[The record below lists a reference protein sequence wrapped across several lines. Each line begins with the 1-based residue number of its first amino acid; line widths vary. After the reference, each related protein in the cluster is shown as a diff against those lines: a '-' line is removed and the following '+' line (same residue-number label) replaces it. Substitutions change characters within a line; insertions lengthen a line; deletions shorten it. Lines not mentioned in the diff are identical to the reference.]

1 MRQYFAF
8 LSILLLLTMQ
18 TTLAQDETFKLTL
31 KILKT
36 DTVPQKRLMSSGEWQ
51 SFQSKSTT
59 LQTLEGIAR
68 IQKPALV
75 FLGLKDPLAYFSNEA
90 GSKQVQYIDVGLKL
104 DYTVGKHKG
113 LYAIEIRPEYSVLDP
128 TTGVPDRS
136 SCFITETSFPI
147 ARGQTAIISRVSG
160 KFCQPAFKALF
171 PETDFGPKDG
181 LFFTVTLE

>member
-8 LSILLLLTMQ
+8 LSILMLLTMQ

-31 KILKT
+31 KILKN
-36 DTVPQKRLMSSGEWQ
+36 DTVPKKRILSSADGQ
-51 SFQSKSTT
+51 SFQSKSTIV
-59 LQTLEGIAR
+59 QTIEGTTRA
-68 IQKPALV
+68 QKPALV
-75 FLGLKDPLAYFSNEA
+75 FLGLKNPLGYYNNEA
-90 GSKQVQYIDVGLKL
+90 GAKQVQYVDVGLKV
-104 DYTVGKHKG
+104 DYTVAKRKN
-113 LYAIEIRPEYSVLDP
+113 LYSIEIRPEYSNLDP
-128 TTGVPDRS
+128 TTGVPDRANV
-136 SCFITETSFPI
+136 FITETTVPI